1 MIRSVKNTLV
11 EVEEKLM
18 NIDFDNE
25 PYTLERFNRVYPI
38 GQPKILI
45 LVYKGNGIK
54 EIKDNEHL

>member
-1 MIRSVKNTLV
+1 MIHSIKNTMV
-11 EVEEKLM
+11 RVEEKLT

-45 LVYKGNGIK
+45 LVYKENGIK
-54 EIKDNEHL
+54 QNKASY